1 MKCALS
7 CISQGDSYHWN
18 RYECNQNPSHTHFNI
33 IYQHQDSDIY
43 IIYTTAASSWE
54 LNNKIFLYHCNQLLR
69 LISRNTNY
77 NYNTIEL
84 SKLPKIIFGLLQK
97 RGNYTNWIKSLAQL
111 KLTVFENDALWSTI
125 ETLFFLSFFNSYANP
140 IAWSWFNIRLCA
152 GGWCDDECR
161 HLHWASD
168 HVVSVLSCKL
178 FTRASPNSH
187 LAVHHTS

>member
-43 IIYTTAASSWE
+43 IIYTIAASSWE
-54 LNNKIFLYHCNQLLR
+54 LNNKIFLYHCNELLRLR

-84 SKLPKIIFGLLQK
+84 SKLPKIIFGSLQK

-125 ETLFFLSFFNSYANP
+125 ETLFFYLFSILMLIP
-140 IAWSWFNIRLCA
+140 LLEVGLILGCVLVA
-152 GGWCDDECR
+152 GVMMSADIYTG
-161 HLHWASD
+161 L
-168 HVVSVLSCKL
+168 VTTSC
-178 FTRASPNSH
+178 PC
-187 LAVHHTS
+187 